1 MASEGLAAGVQP
13 DISPAQRWLGWGK
26 PVIERLPLPYPVI
39 LALLG
44 AVLIAAQLL
53 LYAQRDPSGLYRQP
67 VVLMRHLALPALT
80 FYMLIMLRTL
90 KHSAVAALQDL
101 RSAVKVPDGDYD
113 ELVLRTIKTTPWH
126 AIVLLVIAAASTLL
140 WFVVLHGALP
150 FNALPQLGRDYLSSN
165 IPTALLTLVS
175 YIVFGWA
182 GLELV
187 VATIRFGRGL
197 GALAHHPLAVN
208 VFDPTNLLPFGS
220 LALLHSI
227 SVAGV
232 VVGLLIMLG
241 QPEFLLDYIVVI
253 LGSLT
258 SVLALVLPLV
268 GVRKRM
274 LHAKHEAV
282 EVIHH
287 RLNDCQMV
295 LLALKDHDPDA
306 TKVLTNATDN
316 LLSLRKNILAQP
328 SWPFRNSLA
337 VLRVTLTAFTPAAYF
352 ILNELI
358 RAYLLPAVISVK

>member
-1 MASEGLAAGVQP
+1 MASEGLPASVQP
-13 DISPAQRWLGWGK
+13 NVGLAQRWLGWGK
-26 PVIERLPLPYPVI
+26 PVTERLPLPYPLI
-39 LALLG
+39 LAVLGVVLL
-44 AVLIAAQLL
+44 ATQLL

-67 VVLMRHLALPALT
+67 VVLSRHLALPVFT

-90 KHSAVAALQDL
+90 KYRAVAALQDL
-101 RSAVKVPDGDYD
+101 RLAVKVSDDEYD
-113 ELVLRTIKTTPWH
+113 RLVLATIKTTPWH
-126 AIVLLVIAAASTLL
+126 AIVLLAIAAASTLL
-140 WFVVLHGALP
+140 WFVVLQGALP
-150 FNALPQLGRDYLSSN
+150 FNALPQLGREYLSTS
-165 IPTALLTLVS
+165 IPTALLTLIS
-175 YIVFGWA
+175 YSVFGWA

-197 GALAHHPLAVN
+197 GALAEHPLVVN
-208 VFDPTNLLPFGS
+208 VFDPTNLLPFGT

-232 VVGLLIMLG
+232 VVGLLILLG
-241 QPEFLLDYIVVI
+241 QPEFLLDYIVVL

-274 LHAKHEAV
+274 LQAKHEAV
-282 EVIHH
+282 ELIHH
-287 RLNDCQMV
+287 RLSDCQTT
-295 LLALKDHDPDA
+295 LLALKDHNPDA
-306 TKVLTNATDN
+306 IKALTNATDN
-316 LLSLRKNILAQP
+316 LISLRKTILAQP

-358 RAYLLPAVISVK
+358 RAYLLPAVIAIK